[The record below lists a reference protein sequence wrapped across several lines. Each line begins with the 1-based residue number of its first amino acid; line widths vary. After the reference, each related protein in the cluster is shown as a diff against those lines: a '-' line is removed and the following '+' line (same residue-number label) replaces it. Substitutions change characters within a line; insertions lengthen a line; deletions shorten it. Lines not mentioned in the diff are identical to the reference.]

1 MKTKKAELINCL
13 ESIGFTYGEAC
24 ELRRIQMTLHRWDEA
39 ECGDSNDR
47 FSRCLERDETTGKP
61 YWVIRYH
68 NENKERRHATPDREK
83 GALKRLA
90 RIMANHPDFVAY
102 HQSDCRGCALYIVRK
117 SEIPA
122 GSKIDSCYNHGV
134 AVCD

>member
-1 MKTKKAELINCL
+1 MKNKIELIKRL
-13 ESIGFTYGEAC
+13 EKLGFSYGEAC

-39 ECGDSNDR
+39 ECGDSNDMY
-47 FSRCLERDETTGKP
+47 SRCLERDEVTDKP
-61 YWVIRYH
+61 YWVTRWH
-68 NENKERRHATPDREK
+68 NENKARRHATPDREK

-90 RIMANHPDFVAY
+90 GIMANHPDMVAY
-102 HQSDCRGCALYIVRK
+102 HQGDCRGCALYIVRK

-122 GSKIDSCYNHGV
+122 GSSLDSCYNMGL